1 MPRILELFSGT
12 GSIGRVFERAGWEVI
27 SVDILP
33 SCAGHVP
40 TLCMSVLDI
49 ELDRWPEKYFDMI
62 WASPP
67 CCEYSIAHTGNA
79 RDMEKGDMLA
89 IYCLHLISAYRP
101 RFWMVENPQSGK
113 LKTRQFIQE
122 LSCSVSDA
130 AYCMY
135 GFPYRKRTRLWHNIP
150 DLILEDC
157 NGHCPAMVTRASG
170 RRGHRHSA
178 QKGPSKGN
186 DTDICYRSSDL
197 FRIPPA
203 MVEAILQ
210 AIEAAM

>member
-67 CCEYSIAHTGNA
+67 CGEYSIAHTGNA
-79 RDMEKGDMLA
+79 RDLEKGDMLA
-89 IYCLHLISAYRP
+89 IYSLHLIRMLQP
-101 RFWMVENPQSGK
+101 RFFG
-113 LKTRQFIQE
+113 
-122 LSCSVSDA
+122 
-130 AYCMY
+130 
-135 GFPYRKRTRLWHNIP
+135 
-150 DLILEDC
+150 
-157 NGHCPAMVTRASG
+157 
-170 RRGHRHSA
+170 
-178 QKGPSKGN
+178 
-186 DTDICYRSSDL
+186 
-197 FRIPPA
+197 
-203 MVEAILQ
+203 
-210 AIEAAM
+210 